1 MSITQEFEFNI
12 QNISDAEILA
22 YLNQRE
28 NVTTISFI
36 SPYTDIPHM
45 CPVWSVFANGRVY
58 FQSDDHT
65 MKVKAI
71 EKGNS
76 QVGVS
81 VMDPRFFPDY
91 AADSIPYI
99 SLGGPAT
106 IRTKEEFR
114 DFEEIIKLI
123 FLKYVEDEAER
134 IKLTNIVSNEIKGR
148 ILIEV
153 VPKWFKAIKVP
164 KNQEE
169 T

>member
-1 MSITQEFEFNI
+1 MPIAQKFEFNI
-12 QNISDAEILA
+12 PNISDAEILA

-45 CPVWSVFANGRVY
+45 CPVWSVFANGRIY

-76 QVGVS
+76 HVGVS
-81 VMDPRFFPDY
+81 VMDPQFFPDY
-91 AADSIPYI
+91 VTGSIPYI

-106 IRTKEEFR
+106 IRTKEKFA

-134 IKLTNIVSNEIKGR
+134 IKLTNIVCNELKGR
-148 ILIEV
+148 ILVEV
-153 VPKWFKAIKVP
+153 VPKWVKVIKISE
-164 KNQEE
+164 NQDK